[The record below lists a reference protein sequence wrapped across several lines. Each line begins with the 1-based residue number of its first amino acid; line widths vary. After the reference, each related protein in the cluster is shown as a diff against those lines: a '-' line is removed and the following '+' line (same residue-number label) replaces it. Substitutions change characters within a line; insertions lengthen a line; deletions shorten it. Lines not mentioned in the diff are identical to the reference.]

1 MKISNLKYWIFT
13 VLLVGAMAACSDDD
27 DFSDSILDTTPEPLT
42 ETDVWIMDNFTKSH
56 NIDVIYKWRDFETNQ
71 ELNLVPPTED
81 RVIPFL
87 DVVRRVWMDPYIKLG
102 GISFFNKTAPK
113 QLMLVGSA
121 GYLEDGLYLLGE
133 AEQGNRITV
142 YSINN
147 SNPYEKDMLLRNTN
161 TFHHEYVHILHQ
173 LEKYP
178 PAFEEISA
186 KDYTTNW
193 SGIADPY
200 QLGFVSNY
208 AAADANEDFAET
220 VAKFIMMEEKEWNGM
235 LMYPDSEEAKKKLK
249 EKETIMLQYMKNVW
263 GIDMYQLR
271 KLVQAEVAKI
281 LEEGKQNNEQEQSND
296 K

>member
-1 MKISNLKYWIFT
+1 MNNLKYWILTF
-13 VLLVGAMAACSDDD
+13 LLAGLLAACSDDD
-27 DFSDSILDTTPEPLT
+27 DFSDTILDTTPEPLT
-42 ETDVWIMDNFTKSH
+42 ETDVWIMNNFTKVH

-87 DVVRRVWMDPYIKLG
+87 DVIRRVWMDPYIKLG
-102 GISFFNKTAPK
+102 GVPFFNKTAPK

-121 GYLEDGLYLLGE
+121 GYMDDGLYLLGE

-142 YSINN
+142 YAINN
-147 SNPYEKDMLLRNTN
+147 SNPYEEEMLLRNAS

-186 KDYTTNW
+186 MDYTTNW
-193 SGIADPY
+193 SSISDPQ
-200 QLGFVSNY
+200 QLGFVSSY
-208 AAADANEDFAET
+208 AAQDANEDFAET
-220 VAKFIMMEEKEWNGM
+220 VANFVMMTVEEWGGM
-235 LMYPDSEEAKKKLK
+235 LLYPDSEEAKKKLK

-263 GIDMYQLR
+263 GIDMHQLR
-271 KLVQAEVAKI
+271 KLVQEEIAKI
-281 LEEGKQNNEQEQSND
+281 LKEGNNNNEPEQSND
-296 K
+296 N

>member
-1 MKISNLKYWIFT
+1 
-13 VLLVGAMAACSDDD
+13 
-27 DFSDSILDTTPEPLT
+27 
-42 ETDVWIMDNFTKSH
+42 
-56 NIDVIYKWRDFETNQ
+56 
-71 ELNLVPPTED
+71 
-81 RVIPFL
+81 
-87 DVVRRVWMDPYIKLG
+87 
-102 GISFFNKTAPK
+102 
-113 QLMLVGSA
+113 
-121 GYLEDGLYLLGE
+121 
-133 AEQGNRITV
+133 
-142 YSINN
+142 
-147 SNPYEKDMLLRNTN
+147 MLLRNTN